1 MHERVNIEMHDH
13 NYTIKFQQ
21 KRWWQFVEERSNGS
35 LEDQI
40 TTVNVPLLVR
50 LAIGHLF
57 LHGVDGL

>member
-1 MHERVNIEMHDH
+1 MHDH
-13 NYTIKFQQ
+13 NYTLKFQQ

-57 LHGVDGL
+57 LLH